1 LDFNEEK
8 ALGKVLRTIS
18 LGYSYMHQKRHDEV
32 AVYKSVYAMEYL
44 RNQLNVSLEHR
55 IWSRLSANWQLRW
68 RDREGAYIKYE
79 DAVST
84 GTLVSYSPYATLD
97 LKLQWTDSRYRLWVE
112 GTNLTNHTYYD
123 LGNIPQPGIVVLA
136 GFGVKF

>member
-1 LDFNEEK
+1 
-8 ALGKVLRTIS
+8 
-18 LGYSYMHQKRHDEV
+18 
-32 AVYKSVYAMEYL
+32 
-44 RNQLNVSLEHR
+44 LNVSLEHR

-97 LKLQWTDSRYRLWVE
+97 LKLQWTDSRYKLWVE

-136 GFGVKF
+136 GFCVKF